1 MIAEF
6 EREEGVTRV
15 SVSTLLD
22 IVQVAAKKIP
32 GVVNVQ
38 MPRNK
43 AGVVVREQPL
53 NASDKVPLEDGVLE
67 INLVLTLREDCQF
80 HQVAL
85 EVQKAVFE
93 ALRDYFGISPRRVNV
108 GVQEVVWS

>member
-93 ALRDYFGISPRRVNV
+93 ALRDYFGISPQRVNV